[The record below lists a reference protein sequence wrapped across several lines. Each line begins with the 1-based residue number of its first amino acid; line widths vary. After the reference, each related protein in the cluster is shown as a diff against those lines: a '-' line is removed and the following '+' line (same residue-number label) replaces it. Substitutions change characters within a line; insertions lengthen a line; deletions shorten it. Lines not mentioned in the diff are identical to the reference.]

1 MVSMASVND
10 LPVDQK
16 KSVENVMIN
25 VSGDCDPAK
34 KGKWLP
40 LGPGFGSQAANFGLE
55 LLMGKTLTDSM
66 GGKIAFIKYAINGSP
81 LGLAS
86 GWLPPSSNKGT
97 GGTHYKN
104 MLEHVGV
111 ALKSF
116 TTAFD
121 TTKFTPCWAGFIW
134 LQGETDAMDEKQA
147 NAYQTNL
154 ENLVKD
160 LRETLKTPDL
170 PVILPLITTVTMW
183 TYSSRIRDADIAMK
197 TKYNNIDT
205 LETKNYQTPDGM
217 HYNAA
222 GQIKIGQITAWRWLG
237 LKYQYEKTVSIT
249 QNLEKRVLSDA
260 LLDKQ
265 MHFAS
270 YDLTG
275 KKLHFRNTENLLHPN
290 SPLIVIFNENL
301 SSSECIQKR
310 INVR

>member
-1 MVSMASVND
+1 
-10 LPVDQK
+10 
-16 KSVENVMIN
+16 
-25 VSGDCDPAK
+25 
-34 KGKWLP
+34 
-40 LGPGFGSQAANFGLE
+40 
-55 LLMGKTLTDSM
+55 
-66 GGKIAFIKYAINGSP
+66 
-81 LGLAS
+81 
-86 GWLPPSSNKGT
+86 
-97 GGTHYKN
+97 

-237 LKYQYEKTVSIT
+237 LKYQYEKAVSIT